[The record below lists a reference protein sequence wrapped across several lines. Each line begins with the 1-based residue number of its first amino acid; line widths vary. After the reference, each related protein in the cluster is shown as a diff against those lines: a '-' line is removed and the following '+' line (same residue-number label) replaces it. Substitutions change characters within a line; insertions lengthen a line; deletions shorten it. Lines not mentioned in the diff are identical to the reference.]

1 MVREAFPQAQ
11 AVLVNRTGR
20 FNQPLLLDPHEF
32 VQHHPPRRAVA
43 QERMLG
49 TPDPVMIANVAIACR
64 EFAKSEDKLEWLKN
78 RLAWQTFHRR
88 LAKEAVRNAA
98 FDAAHATDTAS
109 ELDLEHAGL
118 TSTQAKRG
126 NTIYRV
132 FWEDN
137 FAAVL
142 DDLQIHHPEFTF
154 VDIGSGK
161 GKLLLLAS
169 HYPFRQIVGVEL
181 APLLHEIAI
190 HNIAVYRSPRQRCTD
205 ILSKLADA
213 LAYELPAG
221 PLVCLMVNPFDRATV
236 ERVVG
241 RIAEQRRTSTDP
253 VLVIYA
259 NMRRVDEIGAAFD
272 DIKGLEVMLRRH
284 NHIILG
290 NLAAV
295 RAGAVRMGRA

>member
-1 MVREAFPQAQ
+1 MNGSKDRAQ
-11 AVLVNRTGR
+11 
-20 FNQPLLLDPHEF
+20 
-32 VQHHPPRRAVA
+32 
-43 QERMLG
+43 
-49 TPDPVMIANVAIACR
+49 VMIANVAIACR
-64 EFAKSEDKLEWLKN
+64 EFANAEDKLEWLKN
-78 RLAWQTFHRR
+78 RLAWRKFQRR
-88 LAKEAVRNAA
+88 LAKENARNAA
-98 FDAAHATDTAS
+98 FDVAHGTDTAS

-137 FAAVL
+137 FAAIL
-142 DDLQIHHPEFTF
+142 DDLDIHHDEFTF

-181 APLLHEIAI
+181 APLLHKIAT

-205 ILSKLADA
+205 ISSELADA
-213 LAYELPAG
+213 LAYEFPPG

-236 ERVVG
+236 ERVIG
-241 RIAEQRRTSTDP
+241 RIAERRRASTEP

-259 NMRRVDEIGAAFD
+259 NMRRVDEIGPAFED
-272 DIKGLEVMLRRH
+272 LKGLEVILRRR

-290 NLAAV
+290 NAAAV
-295 RAGAVRMGRA
+295 RNRAARIGRA